1 MDPLFVHSDVPS
13 SQNDSHIQRPKG
25 KLIGGIEMAVQKPSE
40 LIFQELSSF
49 AKKHDLNLSVKE
61 LSTWAE
67 RVFARLNG
75 QLVTHKEAA
84 AMLGVSPEMMHHYRK
99 DALIEGIPK
108 NPHATK
114 PHWLYQLCD
123 VLQLKSYRANLRAKR
138 HASAR
143 V

>member
-1 MDPLFVHSDVPS
+1 MT
-13 SQNDSHIQRPKG
+13 
-25 KLIGGIEMAVQKPSE
+25 VQKPSE

-49 AKKHDLNLSVKE
+49 AKKHNLNLSVKE

-67 RVFARLNG
+67 RMFTRLNG

-108 NPHATK
+108 NPHAAR

-123 VLQLKSYRANLRAKR
+123 VLQLKSYRASLRAKR
-138 HASAR
+138 QTSGQA
-143 V
+143 